1 MKLVELKC
9 KNCGANL
16 KVPENQ
22 TNITC
27 EFCNTTFHLDD
38 EVQHIQYD
46 NMQQSG
52 YEFEKGRIKAREEY
66 QKNYFNKM
74 TTSSKNKKTALIL
87 CLIGIGGFNGL
98 HEFYVGNFKKG
109 IIKFFTFN
117 WIFIGLI
124 YDIIKIENGKFQDSQ
139 AKDLR

>member
-52 YEFEKGRIKAREEY
+52 YEFEKGKIKAKEEY

-74 TTSSKNKKTALIL
+74 TTSSKNKKNSFNTFCISIAFVFLISAF
-87 CLIGIGGFNGL
+87 G
-98 HEFYVGNFKKG
+98 
-109 IIKFFTFN
+109 
-117 WIFIGLI
+117 
-124 YDIIKIENGKFQDSQ
+124 DILF
-139 AKDLR
+139 AKDMNFLQQLF